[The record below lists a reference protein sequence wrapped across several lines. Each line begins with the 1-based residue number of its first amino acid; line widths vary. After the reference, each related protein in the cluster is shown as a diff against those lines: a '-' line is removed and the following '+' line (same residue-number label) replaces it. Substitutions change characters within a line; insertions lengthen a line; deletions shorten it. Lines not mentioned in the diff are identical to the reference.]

1 MQPDTPETHYD
12 VLIIGGGILGLAS
25 AYYATARGLKTLIVD
40 QYGIGNDTNSSKGL
54 ERMFRLM
61 QDNESEARLAETS
74 LALWTELQRASG
86 KTCLLRTT

>member
-40 QYGIGNDTNSSKGL
+40 Q
-54 ERMFRLM
+54 
-61 QDNESEARLAETS
+61 
-74 LALWTELQRASG
+74 
-86 KTCLLRTT
+86 